1 MDTLEKRYKEKIA
14 KELQTKLGVTNV
26 MAIPAMKKI
35 VVNMG
40 VKDAVLDKKHVTKA
54 VDVMTQITGQKPK
67 VVKSKKSIATFKLR
81 EGDPIG
87 VVVTLHGKRMYEFL
101 EKIIDIVLPRIK
113 DFRGVSRTSFDG
125 HGNYA
130 LGFPEY
136 AVFPEIDLSTV
147 DRIQGL
153 EVIVVTNAGTDEKG
167 FALMEALGIPFMKE
181 K

>member
-14 KELQTKLGVTNV
+14 SELQQKLGISNI

-40 VKDAVLDKKHVTKA
+40 VKDAVLDKKNVTKA

-87 VVVTLHGKRMYEFL
+87 VVVTLHGRRMYEFF
-101 EKIIDIVLPRIK
+101 EKIIAIVLPRIK
-113 DFRGVSRTSFDG
+113 DFHGVSRTSFDG

-130 LGFPEY
+130 LGFSEY
-136 AVFPEIDLSTV
+136 SVFPEIDLSTV

-153 EVIVVTNAGTDEKG
+153 EVIVVTNSETDDKG
-167 FALMEALGIPFMKE
+167 FALMEALGIPFAK
-181 K
+181 KS

>member
-14 KELQTKLGVTNV
+14 KELQQKLGIKNV
-26 MAIPAMKKI
+26 MATPIMKKI

-40 VKDAVLDKKHVTKA
+40 VKDAVLDKKHMTKA
-54 VDVMTQITGQKPK
+54 VEIMTQITGQKPK
-67 VVKSKKSIATFKLR
+67 VVRSKKSIATFKLR
-81 EGDPIG
+81 EGDAIG
-87 VVVTLHGKRMYEFL
+87 VVVTMHGKRMYEFL
-101 EKIIDIVLPRIK
+101 EKIITIVLPRIK

-136 AVFPEIDLSTV
+136 SVFPEIDLSTV

-153 EVIVVTNAGTDEKG
+153 EVVVVTNAGTDEKG
-167 FALMEALGIPFMKE
+167 FALMEALGIPFTKD